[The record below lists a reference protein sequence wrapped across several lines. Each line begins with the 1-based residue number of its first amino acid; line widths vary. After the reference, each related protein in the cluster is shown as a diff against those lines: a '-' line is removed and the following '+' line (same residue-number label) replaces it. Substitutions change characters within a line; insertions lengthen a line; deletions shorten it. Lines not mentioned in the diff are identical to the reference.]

1 MEYYDDIDPYHQKQ
15 GKQLAQ
21 DGEGG
26 GGISSSL

>member
-21 DGEGG
+21 DG